1 MTLPLLYR
9 LTERLGYRV
18 ARLRGSLLAA
28 RVRVAGGRCGSHLW
42 VGRGVVLKYPLHC
55 GITLGD
61 RVRIGERCV
70 LDVPAGAKL
79 TVGSDVTL
87 TIGVVLAASRDIAIG
102 AQTLIGEYASVR
114 DADHGV
120 AAGTPI
126 RRQPLVSQPV
136 AIGADVWLGRGVCVL
151 KGVTIGGGAV
161 VGANAVV
168 CKRLPPGTLS
178 VGAPARVLCQ
188 WR

>member
-1 MTLPLLYR
+1 MTLSLLYR
-9 LTERLGYRV
+9 LADRLGYRV

-42 VGRGVVLKYPLHC
+42 VGRGVVLKYPLHR

-61 RVRIGERCV
+61 RVRIGEHCV

-87 TIGVVLAASRDIAIG
+87 TMGVVLAASHDITIG

-114 DADHGV
+114 DADHGI

-126 RRQPLVSQPV
+126 RRQPIVLRPV
-136 AIGADVWLGRGVCVL
+136 AIGADVWLSRGVCVL
-151 KGVTIGGGAV
+151 KGVTIGDGAV
-161 VGANAVV
+161 IGANAGVT
-168 CKRLPPGTLS
+168 KNLPLGTLS
-178 VGAPARVLCQ
+178 VGSPARVLRQ
-188 WR
+188 RG

>member
-1 MTLPLLYR
+1 MPLLYR
-9 LTERLGYRV
+9 LAEGLGYRV

-42 VGRGVVLKYPLHC
+42 VGRGVVLKYPLHR

-61 RVRIGERCV
+61 RVRIGEHCV
-70 LDVPAGAKL
+70 LDVPAGARL

-87 TIGVVLAASRDIAIG
+87 TMGVVLAASRDIAIG

-114 DADHGV
+114 DADHGI

-126 RRQPLVSQPV
+126 RRQSLVSQPV
-136 AIGADVWLGRGVCVL
+136 AIGAEVWVGRGVCVL
-151 KGVTIGGGAV
+151 KGVTIGDGAV
-161 VGANAVV
+161 VGANADVT
-168 CKRLPPGTLS
+168 KSLPPGTAS
-178 VGAPARVLCQ
+178 VGSPARVLRQ
-188 WR
+188 RG